1 MFKMFSAIKKDSI
14 GGAGVHVSTAL
25 GNDGK
30 PKKKP
35 KPSDK
40 VEIVNT
46 EKQDFTLAVDFTKTD
61 DELHVVYGWAS
72 VSTIGDDHLMDL
84 QGDKIAVPDLVK
96 AAHDYVTNSRTGGDL
111 HEVMGIG
118 RVVESLVFT
127 PEVQKSLGI
136 DLGKV
141 GWMIGM
147 HVTDEG
153 VWKRVKDGELKAFS
167 IGGSG
172 VRQPEA

>member
-1 MFKMFSAIKKDSI
+1 MFKVFSALKKDSI
-14 GGAGVHVSTAL
+14 GGAGVHVDTAL
-25 GNDGK
+25 GNGGQQ
-30 PKKKP
+30 KKKP

-40 VEIVNT
+40 VETVDCT
-46 EKQDFTLAVDFTKTD
+46 KQDFSIGVEFTKAVD
-61 DELHVVYGWAS
+61 EQRVVYGWAS
-72 VSTIGDDHLMDL
+72 MSTNGDSHLSDL
-84 QGDKIAVPDLVK
+84 QGDKIAVADLVK
-96 AAHDYVTNSRTGGDL
+96 AAHEFITHSRTGGDL
-111 HEVMGIG
+111 HEVMGVG

-127 PEVQKSLGI
+127 PEVQKALGI

-167 IGGSG
+167 IGGSATR
-172 VRQPEA
+172 VPE